1 MLNKINLTKK
11 LLKTLLISTHILS
24 SCVIWCYWGQASLSP
39 AALALGIPGNTKRGP
54 WLLFTFL
61 STALSDAIW
70 LQKNGELEV
79 TLVPRRERSVCLK
92 IGCTPK
98 LSLGNKGIRVT
109 APSPSARPPLRWPSA
124 GSCRVGAGWDPQPGL
139 FPRLGGSRG
148 LSGLVRGL
156 ALGSLRAREGDVLC
170 VEITP
175 WSWTGGCWDG
185 GSKGAGERDAFIREK
200 CAPSGTRPC
209 RQAPQ
214 QTGRPLPIAHPAEPK
229 RSAVSPPACV
239 ICRKPQWTWG
249 LVGVRKS
256 ARCKPRCDGPSQKLP
271 QGARASAS
279 SGSSRLPGVPSSST
293 SWAPA
298 SCTSLPSS
306 QRMCFCHGE
315 GGFTQRP
322 FPHHSSPFGWKKIS
336 LFLIML
342 KLPVTLQ
349 TRHQA
354 SRAAT
359 EASSARNSSH
369 YQGF

>member
-1 MLNKINLTKK
+1 MLNKINFTNK

-24 SCVIWCYWGQASLSP
+24 SRVIWCYWGQASLSP
-39 AALALGIPGNTKRGP
+39 AALALGIPGNIKRGP

-61 STALSDAIW
+61 STALSDAIS
-70 LQKNGELEV
+70 LQKTSELEV
-79 TLVPRRERSVCLK
+79 TLVQRRERSVCLN

-98 LSLGNKGIRVT
+98 PSLGNKGIRVT
-109 APSPSARPPLRWPSA
+109 APSPSARPPHRWPSA

-148 LSGLVRGL
+148 LTGLVRGL
-156 ALGSLRAREGDVLC
+156 APGSLRARALCGDNSTVLHRRLRGWGKQGSRREGCLYQ
-170 VEITP
+170 
-175 WSWTGGCWDG
+175 G
-185 GSKGAGERDAFIREK
+185 KR
-200 CAPSGTRPC
+200 APSGTRPC
-209 RQAPQ
+209 PASSPADG
-214 QTGRPLPIAHPAEPK
+214 TTLAAIAHPAEPK

-256 ARCKPRCDGPSQKLP
+256 ARCKSRCDGPSQKPP

-293 SWAPA
+293 TWAPDLVHVPA
-298 SCTSLPSS
+298 LFPEDAFLSGGKGFYPASLPPPLFSV
-306 QRMCFCHGE
+306 
-315 GGFTQRP
+315 
-322 FPHHSSPFGWKKIS
+322 WLKKIS
-336 LFLIML
+336 SFLRKL
-342 KLPVTLQ
+342 QLPVTLQ

-359 EASSARNSSH
+359 KASSARNSSH